1 MTDSQRNL
9 LILVAVAVA
18 GVVFS
23 GAFNLGAGV
32 ASLFLN
38 LAFTVVLVWFLV
50 ILYRK
55 HSGTIAHM
63 PVTPR
68 LVMQT
73 CGIVLVGSIA
83 TGMVNA
89 PFLPPPFGWASV
101 YPAIFW
107 PVILLSLFGIWWS
120 WQQRTVRW

>member
-32 ASLFLN
+32 ASIFMN
-38 LAFTVVLVWFLV
+38 LAFTILLVWFLV
-50 ILYRK
+50 ILYRR

-63 PVTPR
+63 AATPR
-68 LVMQT
+68 LVMQVS
-73 CGIVLVGSIA
+73 GALLIGAVA
-83 TGMVNA
+83 TGMLHA
-89 PFLPPPFGWASV
+89 PFLPFPFGWSSA
-101 YPAIFW
+101 YPVIFW
-107 PVILLSLFGIWWS
+107 PLVLVCLFGMWWA
-120 WQQRTVRW
+120 WQQRTARW